1 MLTEVILMCISKVN
15 WWMPI
20 KVILVYFKSDLL
32 HTNRSDPNVYKC
44 DLSLSLSLSLLHLKI
59 KLYNVWYG
67 VDFCEVLRTTFGK
80 CLKTQRMHSH
90 SWREVSFSNVDVA
103 LRCIPPYGNDKIHC
117 RRDFEYHEGATR
129 KRGAVSL

>member
-44 DLSLSLSLSLLHLKI
+44 DLSLSLSLSLSCISKS
-59 KLYNVWYG
+59 NCTMYG
-67 VDFCEVLRTTFGK
+67 MALISAKFCEQ
-80 CLKTQRMHSH
+80 CLES
-90 SWREVSFSNVDVA
+90 V
-103 LRCIPPYGNDKIHC
+103 
-117 RRDFEYHEGATR
+117 
-129 KRGAVSL
+129 